1 MAENCTSVTDRCP
14 YDIVA
19 QTIAGCPRFMPTV
32 VLDQFENAI
41 SSCAHARCSIDRPVS
56 DASGPGVF
64 YLRCALRTGDVEA
77 ERDFIVPLD

>member
-1 MAENCTSVTDRCP
+1 MAQSYRSVVDRCP

-19 QTIAGCPRFMPTV
+19 QTIAGCPRFTATV
-32 VLDQFENAI
+32 AFDQFENAI
-41 SSCAHARCSIDRPVS
+41 WSCAHARCAIDRRIA
-56 DASGPGVF
+56 DDGGPGVF